1 MEGII
6 QYVKDRTKLFD
17 NYIPCMKDRCDGE
30 HVLMLIKSI
39 IYILNETWINR
50 KIKAKEFIETQSQNR
65 GDKTCLS

>member
-6 QYVKDRTKLFD
+6 QYVKDRTRVFD

-39 IYILNETWINR
+39 IYILNKHGLIG
-50 KIKAKEFIETQSQNR
+50 K
-65 GDKTCLS
+65 